1 LSPKI
6 NKLISEQKTAKK
18 TSVKKNKNSNKWT
31 TLIHNGVLFPPY
43 YEPNNLSIKI
53 RGTNLRLNPQQEER
67 AYAWVKKIG
76 TPYVEDDVFVSN
88 FFSEFRKILPK
99 DYSNANPRD
108 FDFSEIIDFQE
119 KEKEWKSR
127 PEIKKKLAEQR
138 KKLRETL
145 KEKYG
150 FALVNGKKTEV
161 ANYMVEPPSIFMGRG
176 KHPFRG
182 RWKPR
187 VYPHNVTLNLSKKSE
202 TPVLSKSGDNWG
214 KRIEDKNSMWLA
226 SWTDK
231 LTKKVKYVWLHDSSS
246 IRQQND
252 KMKYDNAKKLDSRL
266 GKIRRHI
273 LKGMK
278 SNDEKIRK
286 ISSVCFLIDRLY
298 MRVGDEKD
306 EDEADTVGASTLRV
320 EHIKLS
326 PRKIDF
332 DFLGKDS
339 VPWSKKYKV
348 RKKDD
353 KIFQKNLEHFIS
365 GKEGKDLIFNGIKSS
380 DVNRFL
386 GKSVKGLTAKA
397 FRTFHATNEVK
408 AYLEEHNDL
417 EDASPFLKLYH
428 AKSANLKAAIK
439 CNHKRTPP
447 KSWKK
452 TLAKKSAR
460 LKIIEAKIPKT
471 DKGKIRH
478 QESILKTKLNI
489 KLAKETR
496 DYNVNTS
503 LRNYIDPRIYKS
515 WSDSINFDWTKVYP
529 KTLQK
534 KFSWVNHSRNK
545 WPPNK

>member
-1 LSPKI
+1 LSKKI
-6 NKLISEQKTAKK
+6 NKSISNQKTI
-18 TSVKKNKNSNKWT
+18 KKNPKKKIKKLKKWK
-31 TLIHNGVLFPPY
+31 TLSHNGVLFPPN
-43 YEPNNLSIKI
+43 YEHKNLTIKI
-53 RGTNLRLNPQQEER
+53 RGKKLNLNPEQEER
-67 AYAWVKKIG
+67 AYAWVKKLG

-88 FFSEFRKILPK
+88 FFSEFRKILGEEF
-99 DYSNANPRD
+99 SNVHPRD
-108 FDFSEIIDFQE
+108 FEFKEIIDHQE
-119 KEKEWKSR
+119 KEKKRNSKPDR
-127 PEIKKKLAEQR
+127 KKKLAEQR

-150 FALVNGKKTEV
+150 FALVDGQRTEV

-187 VYPHNVTLNLSKKSE
+187 IYPKDVTLNLSKNSE
-202 TPVLSKSGDNWG
+202 TPDLISHEDKWG

-231 LTKKVKYVWLHDSSS
+231 LTKKLKYVWLHDSSS

-252 KMKYDNAKKLDSRL
+252 KMKYDNAKKLHSRL

-348 RKKDD
+348 SKKDD
-353 KIFQKNLEHFIS
+353 EIFQKNLEHFIS
-365 GKEGKDLIFNGIKSS
+365 GKGGKDLIFDGIKSS

-408 AYLEEHNDL
+408 AYLQEHNDL

-452 TLAKKSAR
+452 TLAKKRAR
-460 LKIIEAKIPKT
+460 LKIIEGKIPKT

-478 QESILKTKLNI
+478 QERILKTKLNI

-529 KTLQK
+529 KTLQR

-545 WPPNK
+545 WPPDK